1 MPNIMFSLLIAILSL
16 HFFTVTYRLNGVH
29 RTLFNVPIS
38 LFETSIPL
46 INDSP
51 DPNLY
56 FMKEQL
62 EEKLDSYFSSQLRK
76 YVSSYKVSYYY
87 YNREDSSICR
97 DDYCTS
103 IEINLKAMVVL
114 NFQYDKT
121 ANFYIRS
128 NIDG

>member
-46 INDSP
+46 VDDSP
-51 DPNLY
+51 DPELY
-56 FMKEQL
+56 FSKEVL
-62 EEKLDSYFSSQLRK
+62 EEKLDSYFAFQLKK
-76 YVSSYKVSYYY
+76 YVSTYEINYYY

-97 DDYCTS
+97 DDHCTS
-103 IEINLKAMVVL
+103 LEINLKARIVL
-114 NFQYDKT
+114 DFQYDKT

-128 NIDG
+128 NVDG